1 MKNPTPTPEKTVS
14 RRTLISTV
22 CAAAPALLVAS
33 AAGSA
38 SAQAARKMAQRAVAY
53 QATPRGEQQ
62 CSNCTLFQP
71 PTDCRSVVGPVAPE
85 GWCRIYVRGRPA
97 APASGNQQ

>member
-1 MKNPTPTPEKTVS
+1 MKDETPKTLS

-22 CAAAPALLVAS
+22 CAAAPAIVIAA

-38 SAQAARKMAQRAVAY
+38 SAQASRKMAQRAVAY
-53 QATPRGEQQ
+53 QATPHGEQQ
-62 CSNCTLFQP
+62 CSNCTLFEAP
-71 PTDCRSVVGPVAPE
+71 SGCRSVAGTVAPE

-97 APASGNQQ
+97 AAPAGQQ